1 MGLTM
6 VFGYWSPGR
15 SKCSLAGGLAMMTET
30 VRNIDDHNDEYD
42 DDHNEE
48 SDYDDDG

>member
-1 MGLTM
+1 
-6 VFGYWSPGR
+6 
-15 SKCSLAGGLAMMTET
+15 MMTET